1 MIFAF
6 LKAPPYF
13 IRECGAYNGY
23 VGWTLNEEGNLQRSY
38 QDHRSL
44 ERKLIYEKSL
54 DSLINVHGGITFD
67 ETNMNIESFA
77 PEVWLTDP
85 IGSFEGTRIIGFDTC
100 HAGDGPELDEAWCRR
115 ETMYLLDQIKYL
127 LGNSG

>member
-13 IRECGAYNGY
+13 IKECGAYNGY

-38 QDHRSL
+38 QDRRCL
-44 ERKLIYEKSL
+44 NRKLIYEKSL

-67 ETNMNIESFA
+67 EINMNIENFV
-77 PEVWLTDP
+77 PEVWLTEP
-85 IGSFEGTRIIGFDTC
+85 MSSFEGTRIIGFDTC
-100 HAGDGPELDEAWCRR
+100 HAGDGPDLDEAWCRR